1 MANENKSTLL
11 EQAFADANELKNI
24 SAEIVTD
31 RLLESLTPKVKKIAL
46 DVLQEQEQLQEEDG
60 IIEEKKDD
68 ADDDSKSKKKKEDED
83 DEEEDSK
90 AKKDKADDDDESDD
104 DAAKEKKDAVEDE
117 DELDDEDL
125 GELDDTNKESKAE
138 EDDEEELDEEETEK
152 EINKFLESDEDDIDV
167 DSDGSKD
174 KVVDMSE
181 FDTDEDVN
189 FGDLEDESKG
199 FEDEEEEELDE
210 TYFTED
216 EDDMTV
222 DEAYKT
228 LLHDGEDEEFG
239 DDDFTA
245 DGEFDDSFLYDD
257 DVVASNIFDDIDE
270 YEEGEEEPED
280 YVPTNPMKRKPAL
293 TEGRT
298 RGQRPIKTQSR
309 MGRLQN
315 IREAKNNIKLRKLE
329 NEKKQ
334 LQEALSVYQKANA
347 NSALMLKKTEYATKL
362 ISEHFSE
369 SSPNVKKKIILEM
382 DRAKNIREAKFI
394 YNNIDSTAKK
404 TRAAIE
410 KNLEFAKNK
419 GKKVVTEQNA
429 PKPKAKPIKEEKKR
443 GVLDFTSD
451 HQQNSILGDIP
462 LIGERKNMTDD
473 ERTVVV
479 ESWQRFFMPQ
489 KED

>member
-68 ADDDSKSKKKKEDED
+68 ADEYSKSKKKKEDED
-83 DEEEDSK
+83 DEEDEPK
-90 AKKDKADDDDESDD
+90 AKKKNADDDSEEDD
-104 DAAKEKKDAVEDE
+104 DEAKEKKNAVEDE
-117 DELDDEDL
+117 DELDSEDL
-125 GELDDTNKESKAE
+125 GELDD
-138 EDDEEELDEEETEK
+138 DDEDKAHEDTDEELDEEETEK
-152 EINKFLESDEDDIDV
+152 EINKFLESDEDDVDV
-167 DSDGSKD
+167 DSDESKD

-181 FDTDEDVN
+181 FDTDEDVD
-189 FGDLEDESKG
+189 FGDFGDEGKG
-199 FEDEEEEELDE
+199 FKDEEEEELDE

-228 LLHDGEDEEFG
+228 LLHDGDDEFDE
-239 DDDFTA
+239 DDFTA

-257 DVVASNIFDDIDE
+257 DVVAHDIFDDMDE

-280 YVPTNPMKRKPAL
+280 YVPTVPMKKRPAL
-293 TEGRT
+293 AESRT
-298 RGQRPIKTQSR
+298 RKVPSR
-309 MGRLQN
+309 LGRLQN

-394 YNNIDSTAKK
+394 YTNIDNTAKK

-419 GKKVVTEQNA
+419 GTKTVNEQNTSKA
-429 PKPKAKPIKEEKKR
+429 KPKAKVIKEEKKR
-443 GVLDFTSD
+443 GVTDFTSD
-451 HQQNSILGDIP
+451 HQLNNILGDMP
-462 LIGERKNMTDD
+462 MIGERKNMTDD